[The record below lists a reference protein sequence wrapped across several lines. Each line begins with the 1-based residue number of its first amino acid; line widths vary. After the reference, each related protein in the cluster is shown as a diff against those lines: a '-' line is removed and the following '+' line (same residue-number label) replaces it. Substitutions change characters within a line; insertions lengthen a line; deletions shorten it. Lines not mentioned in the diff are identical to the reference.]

1 MNFKGFFDEST
12 MKVFKPVAFFLAIVI
27 VFTSGTLIG
36 FMMNPKV
43 TIDGGIGSVA
53 VGGSGTSTAPQSST
67 PTTPPVENNTDM
79 TDAEIIALFNE
90 SANKVKTDA
99 VKVTKNYEYRR
110 YDEAKSVLPG
120 ALKAMAD
127 SAMGVAFKDDTDP
140 IVYATKEEIVA
151 KYQVPGETWSSCL
164 TEAEV
169 EQVACDDKGN
179 EYEIY
184 IKLKPSSSPANAEGV
199 AKAFDTITA
208 AEVKENA
215 PSILKD
221 FKTEYYDCE
230 IRCKIDKE
238 SGRMTW
244 SNYKSPV
251 IMKADVE
258 MFGTLAAEVA
268 MSFEKDYT
276 IEY

>member
-1 MNFKGFFDEST
+1 MNLKDFFDESSA
-12 MKVFKPVAFFLAIVI
+12 KVFKPVAFFLALVI

-36 FMMNPKV
+36 FMTNLEV
-43 TIDGGIGSVA
+43 TVNGGTGSASVVA
-53 VGGSGTSTAPQSST
+53 PGASSTPQTST

-79 TDAEIIALFNE
+79 TPAEIIELFNE

-99 VKVTKNYEYRR
+99 VKVTKNYEYRK
-110 YDEAKSVLPG
+110 YNEEKSVLPG
-120 ALKAMAD
+120 ALKGMAD

-140 IVYATKEEIVA
+140 IVYATKKEIIA
-151 KYQVPGETWSSCL
+151 NYQVPGETWSSCL

-184 IKLKPSSSPANAEGV
+184 IKLKPSLSPANAEGV

-221 FKTEYYDCE
+221 FETEYYDCE

-244 SNYKSPV
+244 SNYTSPV

>member
-1 MNFKGFFDEST
+1 MNLKDFFDESSA
-12 MKVFKPVAFFLAIVI
+12 KIFKPVAFFLALVI

-36 FMMNPKV
+36 FMTNLEV
-43 TIDGGIGSVA
+43 TVNGGTGSASVVA
-53 VGGSGTSTAPQSST
+53 PGASTTPQTST

-79 TDAEIIALFNE
+79 TPAEIIELFNE

-99 VKVTKNYEYRR
+99 VKVTKNYEERTYME
-110 YDEAKSVLPG
+110 DKSVIPS
-120 ALKAMAD
+120 ALKGMAD
-127 SAMGVAFKDDTDP
+127 SLMSTAFKSDTDP
-140 IVYATKEEIVA
+140 IVYATKDEIVA
-151 KYQVPGETWSSCL
+151 NYQVPGQTWSSCL

-184 IKLKPSSSPANAEGV
+184 IKLKTSVNPENAQGV

-208 AEVKENA
+208 TEVKENA
-215 PSILKD
+215 PSMLKD
-221 FKTEYYDCE
+221 FTTEYFDCE

-244 SNYKSPV
+244 SNYTSPV
-251 IMKADVE
+251 IMKVNVE
-258 MFGTLAAEVA
+258 FLGTLAAEVA
-268 MSFEKDYT
+268 MCFEKDYT